1 MTIWILLCFVIKLPI
16 PLSILYVLSLLFPYK
31 YDYLLYSF
39 RYLIVFP
46 DTISVVS
53 NITQDSLV
61 YSTVYHNLSSVQ
73 RPEIL
78 TYNLTLHINGT
89 TETLSNVPISQVNST
104 AFSNKFLLDT
114 YYRISVSAINCTG
127 GSGSVFSKT
136 FVLLGYY
143 RFPKFLTF
151 F

>member
-1 MTIWILLCFVIKLPI
+1 MTIYYIRLGT
-16 PLSILYVLSLLFPYK
+16 
-31 YDYLLYSF
+31 
-39 RYLIVFP
+39 LIVFP

-53 NITQDSLV
+53 NITQDSLI